1 MKKLFLLLATIGMA
15 MTACGPIDDG
25 TENKNDNPTEQPGE
39 DEIPADKIQTIK
51 FQDKNTKSLCIL
63 HWDTDKDGE
72 LSYEEAA
79 AVTDIG
85 TAFRESSISEFTELK
100 HFTGITSIASHA
112 FFACDNLTSVTIPNK
127 VTSIGDSAFLACGS
141 LTSVTIPDSVTSI
154 GDNAFNTCG
163 SLPNITI
170 PNKVS
175 SIGNS
180 VFAHCGSLT
189 SITIPN
195 SVISIG
201 NNVFYCCSSLA
212 SATIGNNVSSIGT
225 QAFYSCSSLTNITI
239 PDNVTSIKS
248 YAFMLCSGLT
258 NVTIGNSVTSIEKQ
272 AFSSCSKLKDVY
284 CKPTTPPS
292 GHEDIFKNN
301 ASDRKIYVPTA
312 SVDTYKAAAYWSDYA
327 SSIVGYD
334 F

>member
-1 MKKLFLLLATIGMA
+1 MKKLFLLLATIGMV

-25 TENKNDNPTEQPGE
+25 TENENDNPTEQPGE
-39 DEIPADKIQTIK
+39 DENPDDKIQTIN
-51 FQDKNTKSLCIL
+51 FQDQNTKSLCIL

-85 TAFRESSISEFTELK
+85 TVFRESSISKFTELE

-127 VTSIGDSAFLACGS
+127 VTSIGNSAFLVCGR

-154 GDNAFNTCG
+154 EDNAFRDCS
-163 SLPNITI
+163 SLPSVTI
-170 PNKVS
+170 PNKVT

-180 VFAHCGSLT
+180 AFSGCTSLT
-189 SITIPN
+189 SIAIPD
-195 SVISIG
+195 SITSIG
-201 NNVFYCCSSLA
+201 DYAFCYCSSLA
-212 SATIGNNVSSIGT
+212 SATIGNNVSSIGA

-248 YAFMLCSGLT
+248 YAFMLCRSLT
-258 NVTIGNSVTSIEKQ
+258 NVTIGNSVASIGKQ

-292 GHEDIFKNN
+292 GDEDIFKNS
-301 ASDRKIYVPTA
+301 ASDCKIYVPTA
-312 SVDTYKAAAYWSDYA
+312 SVDAYKAAAYWSDYA